1 MGEDPRL
8 GDLLLRWE
16 RNLRKGTQVTPEELC
31 RDCPELL
38 DTLRERLAALDELE
52 TMGETVDRS
61 ANSSVDDGP
70 RAGNTLNNAP
80 ALPGYEIIDE
90 LGRGGMGIVYK
101 ARQIGL
107 NRLVAIK
114 MVLSG
119 VHASPTALSRFRIE
133 AEAVARLQHPN
144 IVHIYDIGNKD
155 GCPFFTLEYVAG
167 GSVDRLLNNG
177 ALEIRDAV
185 LLAEGVARGLHHA
198 HERGIVHRDLKPA
211 NVLLSGPDAPL
222 EDGSE
227 LGIPKLTDFGL
238 AKQLEGDA
246 RLTRTGSVMGTPSY
260 MAPEQALGE
269 TDSIGPETDVYGL
282 GVILYEMLTGQPPFV
297 GRNDVETV
305 QMVMSDEPEAIG
317 DLRPDCPEVLQ
328 QITMKCLAKETVDRY
343 PTAKGVADDLH
354 RFLNDQP
361 PLFGATSGDKTA
373 ALRRSGIRAPSRL
386 PAARRS
392 RPAVRPP
399 VSGKADIA
407 RRRGR
412 RLFVGAI
419 ALACAGCVAAAIGI
433 QRWRPD
439 AAPAVPVAVDP
450 ALPPIK
456 VGVLH
461 SLTGTI
467 AMSSAPVVDATLM
480 AIDEVNAAG
489 GLLGRKV
496 EAVVVDGKSDWN
508 VFPREAERLI
518 TVEGVSVIFGCWTS
532 SARRAMK
539 PVVEANDHLLV
550 YPLQYEGLEDSPN
563 ILHMGAAP
571 NQQIIPAVKWSYAFL
586 DKRRFFLVG
595 SDYVFPRAAHEI
607 IKDQLKTM
615 GKAEMVGE
623 AFLPLGETEV
633 EPVVQQIVAAKPDI
647 ILNTVNG
654 DSNVALFRALRA
666 AGVRPEEVPVLSF
679 SLTSHEL
686 RSLSAAS
693 TTGDY
698 AAWSYFPA
706 IDRPANHE
714 FLKALNYNFNGQRQA
729 SDPMVAAYVGVKL
742 WAQAV
747 TEAGTDDVK
756 QVRASLKNQ
765 RLDGPAGLEWVDPAT
780 MHVAQTARIGRLQS
794 DGEFEII
801 WSSVTPIAPIPFPE
815 TRSRADW
822 EQLLET
828 LSSGWGGHWAPDDPN

>member
-1 MGEDPRL
+1 MGDDPRL

-16 RNLRKGTQVTPEELC
+16 RNLRKGTKVTPEELC

-38 DTLRERLAALDELE
+38 DSLRERLAALDEAE
-52 TMGETVDRS
+52 TLGETVGRG
-61 ANSSVDDGP
+61 ANSSIDDGP
-70 RAGNTLNNAP
+70 RPGNSLGNAP

-107 NRLVAIK
+107 NRLVAVK

-155 GCPFFTLEYVAG
+155 GCPYFTLEYVTG

-177 ALEIRDAV
+177 PLEIRDAV

-269 TDSIGPETDVYGL
+269 TENIGPATDVYGL

-297 GRNDVETV
+297 GRNDVETI
-305 QMVMSDEPEAIG
+305 QMVMSDDPESI
-317 DLRPDCPEVLQ
+317 DELRPDCPVALQ
-328 QITMKCLAKETVDRY
+328 QITMKCLAKETADRY

-354 RFLNDQP
+354 RFLTGQP
-361 PLFGATSGDKTA
+361 PLFGANSGDKTA
-373 ALRRSGIRAPSRL
+373 ALRRSGLRPPTRL
-386 PAARRS
+386 PMARRS
-392 RPAVRPP
+392 RPGFRPP
-399 VSGKADIA
+399 VSRKADA
-407 RRRGR
+407 MRRRAR

-419 ALACAGCVAAAIGI
+419 AVALAACVAAAIGI

-439 AAPAVPVAVDP
+439 ALPAVGAS
-450 ALPPIK
+450 LPPIK

-461 SLTGTI
+461 SLSGTL

-489 GLLGRKV
+489 GLLGRQV
-496 EAVVVDGKSDWN
+496 EAVVCDGKSDWD
-508 VFPREAERLI
+508 VFAREAERLI
-518 TVEGVSVIFGCWTS
+518 TVERVSVIFGCWTS
-532 SARRAMK
+532 AARKSVK
-539 PVVEANDHLLV
+539 PVVEANDHLLI

-563 ILHMGAAP
+563 VLHVGAAP
-571 NQQIIPAVKWSYAFL
+571 NQQIIPAVKWCYAFL
-586 DKRRFFLVG
+586 DKRRYFLVG

-607 IKDQLKTM
+607 IKDQLTTM
-615 GKAEMVGE
+615 GKAEVVGE

-633 EPVVQQIVAAKPDI
+633 ERVVQQIVAAKPDI

-654 DSNVALFRALRA
+654 DSNVALFRALRT
-666 AGVRPEEVPVLSF
+666 AGVRPEQVPVMSF

-714 FLKALNYNFNGQRQA
+714 FLKALNYNFNGQRKA
-729 SDPMVAAYVGVKL
+729 TDPMVAAYVGVKL

-747 TEAGTDDVK
+747 VEAGTDDVK
-756 QVRASLKNQ
+756 QVRAALKSQ

-780 MHVAQTARIGRLQS
+780 MHVAQTARIGRLQA

-801 WSSVTPIAPIPFPE
+801 WSSVTPVVPNPFPE
-815 TRSRADW
+815 TRSRAAW
-822 EQLLET
+822 EQLLDS
-828 LSSGWGGHWAPDDPN
+828 LYKGWGGHWAPDDAN

>member
-1 MGEDPRL
+1 MSDDPRL

-52 TMGETVDRS
+52 TVGETIGRG
-61 ANSSVDDGP
+61 ANSSIDDGP
-70 RAGNTLNNAP
+70 RPGNTLSNAP

-155 GCPFFTLEYVAG
+155 GCPYFTLEYVAG
-167 GSVDRLLNNG
+167 GSVDRLLNSG
-177 ALEIRDAV
+177 PLEIRDAV

-198 HERGIVHRDLKPA
+198 HERGIIHRDLKPA
-211 NVLLSGPDAPL
+211 NVLLSGADAPL
-222 EDGSE
+222 EDGSN

-305 QMVMSDEPEAIG
+305 QMVMSDDPEEIA
-317 DLRPDCPEVLQ
+317 DLRPDCPVVLQ
-328 QITMKCLAKETVDRY
+328 QITMKCLAKETLDRY

-373 ALRRSGIRAPSRL
+373 ALRRSGIKAPSRL

-399 VSGKADIA
+399 VSRKAEA
-407 RRRGR
+407 KRAQSR

-419 ALACAGCVAAAIGI
+419 AIALAGCVAAAIGI
-433 QRWRPD
+433 QRWRPN
-439 AAPAVPVAVDP
+439 AVPVVGD
-450 ALPPIK
+450 ALPPIR

-532 SARRAMK
+532 AARREMK
-539 PVVEANDHLLV
+539 PVVEANDHLLI

-595 SDYVFPRAAHEI
+595 SDYV
-607 IKDQLKTM
+607 LKTM

-633 EPVVQQIVAAKPDI
+633 EKVVQQIVAAKPDI

-654 DSNVALFRALRA
+654 DTNVALFRALRA

-714 FLKALNYNFNGQRQA
+714 FLKALNYNFNGQRKA
-729 SDPMVAAYVGVKL
+729 TDPMVAAYVGVKL

-756 QVRASLKNQ
+756 QVRAALKNQ
-765 RLDGPAGLEWVDPAT
+765 RFDGPAGLEWVDPAT

-822 EQLLET
+822 EQLLDT
-828 LSSGWGGHWAPDDPN
+828 LSSGWGGHWAPEDPN

>member
-1 MGEDPRL
+1 MGDDPRL

-38 DTLRERLAALDELE
+38 DSLRERLAALDELE
-52 TMGETVDRS
+52 TVGETIGRG
-61 ANSSVDDGP
+61 ANSSIDDGP
-70 RAGNTLNNAP
+70 RPGNTLSNAP

-155 GCPFFTLEYVAG
+155 GCPYFTLEYVAG

-177 ALEIRDAV
+177 PLEIRDAV

-198 HERGIVHRDLKPA
+198 HERGIIHRDLKPA

-222 EDGSE
+222 EDGSD

-269 TDSIGPETDVYGL
+269 IDNIGPETDVYGL

-305 QMVMSDEPEAIG
+305 QMVMSDEPEAIC

-386 PAARRS
+386 PAVRRT
-392 RPAVRPP
+392 RPPMRPP
-399 VSGKADIA
+399 VSRKADIT
-407 RRRGR
+407 RRRAR

-419 ALACAGCVAAAIGI
+419 ALALGGCVAAAIGI

-439 AAPAVPVAVDP
+439 VVPAVGAT
-450 ALPPIK
+450 LPPIK

-461 SLTGTI
+461 SLTGTL

-489 GLLGRKV
+489 GLLGRRV
-496 EAVVVDGKSDWN
+496 EAVVCDGKSDWDA
-508 VFPREAERLI
+508 FAREAERLI
-518 TVEGVSVIFGCWTS
+518 TVDGVSVIFGCWTS
-532 SARRAMK
+532 SARKSVK

-563 ILHMGAAP
+563 ILHVGAAP
-571 NQQIIPAVKWSYAFL
+571 NQQIIPAVKWCYAFME
-586 DKRRFFLVG
+586 KRRFFLVG

-633 EPVVQQIVAAKPDI
+633 ERVVQQIVAAKPDI

-654 DSNVALFRALRA
+654 DSNVALFRALRT
-666 AGVRPEEVPVLSF
+666 AGVRPETVPVMSF

-714 FLKALNYNFNGQRQA
+714 FLKALNYNFNGQRKA
-729 SDPMVAAYVGVKL
+729 TDPMVAAYVGVKL

-747 TEAGTDDVK
+747 VEAGTDDVQ
-756 QVRASLKNQ
+756 QVRAALKSQ
-765 RLDGPAGLEWVDPAT
+765 RFDGPAGLEWVDPAT
-780 MHVAQTARIGRLQS
+780 MHVAQTARIGRLQA
-794 DGEFEII
+794 DGEFEVI
-801 WSSVTPIAPIPFPE
+801 WSSVTPIAPSPFPE
-815 TRSRADW
+815 SRSRAAW
-822 EQLLET
+822 EQLLDS
-828 LSSGWGGHWAPDDPN
+828 LYNGWGGHWAPAEAD

>member
-16 RNLRKGTQVTPEELC
+16 RNLRKGTRVTPEELC

-70 RAGNTLNNAP
+70 RPGNTLNNAP

-305 QMVMSDEPEAIG
+305 QMVMSDEPESIG
-317 DLRPDCPEVLQ
+317 DLRPDCPLVLQ

-399 VSGKADIA
+399 VSGKAELA

-412 RLFVGAI
+412 RLFIGAM

-433 QRWRPD
+433 QRWRPEE
-439 AAPAVPVAVDP
+439 APAVPAAVDP
-450 ALPPIK
+450 TLPPIK

-496 EAVVVDGKSDWN
+496 EAVVVDGKSDWS

-532 SARRAMK
+532 SARRTMK
-539 PVVEANDHLLV
+539 PVVEANDHLLI

-586 DKRRFFLVG
+586 EKRRFFLVG

-607 IKDQLKTM
+607 IKDQLKSM

-714 FLKALNYNFNGQRQA
+714 FIKALNYNFNGQRKA
-729 SDPMVAAYVGVKL
+729 TDPMVAAYVGVKM

-756 QVRASLKNQ
+756 QVRAALKNQ

-780 MHVAQTARIGRLQS
+780 MHVAQTARIGRLQA

-815 TRSRADW
+815 SRSRADW
-822 EQLLET
+822 EKLLDS
-828 LSSGWGGHWAPDDPN
+828 LYNGWGGQWGPEEVD